1 MANVTENA
9 YRIAHK
15 KKVEQ
20 LYERI
25 NQYTEKHNVV
35 LPSDIS
41 PARMRGRPTEDEKVL
56 GLEPGVQM

>member
-25 NQYTEKHNVV
+25 DQYTAKHNVI

-41 PARMRGRPTEDEKVL
+41 PARMRGRPNEDEKIL
-56 GLEPGVQM
+56 GLEPGV